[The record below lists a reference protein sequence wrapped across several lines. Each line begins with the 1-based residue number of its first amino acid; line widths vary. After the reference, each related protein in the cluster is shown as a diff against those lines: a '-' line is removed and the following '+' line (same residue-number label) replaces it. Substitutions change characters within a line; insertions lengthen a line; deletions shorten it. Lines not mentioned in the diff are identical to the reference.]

1 MIVKEFF
8 EQRVNEGNANLI
20 GEVIAPSEEEINI
33 NNRARSAKLRVL
45 EKI

>member
-1 MIVKEFF
+1 MEPMRLS
-8 EQRVNEGNANLI
+8 E
-20 GEVIAPSEEEINI
+20 IAALFSADVYKRQE